1 MAGHRSGER
10 ARAGSAPRAGPEV
23 RVSLRQTASHR
34 GRHAACIARP
44 SMKKFLLVLGLS
56 LVAAACSAGSESE
69 LLGGAAARR
78 NHPVG
83 EGTATDTSATEATTD
98 ASTDLDGDVPESTS
112 ATDGGA
118 DADAAGDAAA
128 KDASAPPPTAF
139 TGAAAYAATNGPST
153 LKGEHPN
160 GGNPAKVDCLTSN
173 CHGAGGS
180 GPRFAA
186 GGTVFTSAAGTTPAA
201 QVEVRLRDAAGNA
214 VSAYT
219 DASGNFFV
227 RAAAAAALTFPVQTG
242 ARNTATTRAM
252 SATIANGA
260 CNSAACHGSAATG
273 FIHVP

>member
-1 MAGHRSGER
+1 M
-10 ARAGSAPRAGPEV
+10 
-23 RVSLRQTASHR
+23 
-34 GRHAACIARP
+34 ARP
-44 SMKKFLLVLGLS
+44 SMKNALLALGLT

-83 EGTATDTSATEATTD
+83 EGTATDTSATEGTGD
-98 ASTDLDGDVPESTS
+98 PSTDLDADVPESAPAS
-112 ATDGGA
+112 DAGA
-118 DADAAGDAAA
+118 DADASDAAP
-128 KDASAPPPTAF
+128 KDASAPPVTAF
-139 TGAAAYAATNGPST
+139 TGAAAYVATNGPST
-153 LKGEHPN
+153 QKGAHPN

-186 GGTVFTSAAGTTPAA
+186 GGTVFTSAAATTPAA

-219 DASGNFFV
+219 DANGNFFV
-227 RAAAAAALTFPVQTG
+227 RAAAAAALVFPVQTG
-242 ARNTATTRAM
+242 ARNAAATRAM

-273 FIHVP
+273 FVHVP